1 MTSISISSDGHPTVT
16 KKYVSNASNGKDTLR
31 QHSHYGAKQPGA
43 DLGQNFRGRQELWNN
58 FAINDRGKFLV
69 LML

>member
-1 MTSISISSDGHPTVT
+1 MHHLRLKPLVSCRENLSELAERFFKTYHKT
-16 KKYVSNASNGKDTLR
+16 KVQA
-31 QHSHYGAKQPGA
+31 GA